1 MGVEGPMS
9 NIRLPLVGLSIALL
23 TAACVGVG
31 SSPGPPTPAPTGSQ
45 TDGPPA
51 SASASP
57 GPSAI
62 EHPTGATDLI
72 LSYEVGG
79 GLVPFGY
86 FVTQA
91 PSFVLYG
98 DGTVVLRDSTATP
111 PPAEGSISRMIPF
124 RTARL
129 SEAKVQEL
137 LAFALGEGGLAA
149 AGDSYPYDMVADA
162 PTTIFEIHAGGV
174 DKTVSVYALGI
185 DGPDVPD
192 ATARRAFAVLAEVLR
207 AFDPGD
213 AAAAP
218 YRAERYRGVLSESY
232 GQATAP
238 IGWPWPSLTPADFST
253 SAGPG
258 GSGYPSYTLSAAQV
272 AALGLDGLEGGA
284 QGIELRDPDGST
296 VRLLALRPLLPGETR

>member
-1 MGVEGPMS
+1 MS
-9 NIRLPLVGLSIALL
+9 NIRVPLLGLSIALL
-23 TAACVGVG
+23 TAACVAAG
-31 SSPGPPTPAPTGSQ
+31 SSPGTATPTPTGSPS
-45 TDGPPA
+45 DGP

-57 GPSAI
+57 GGSAI
-62 EHPTGATDLI
+62 EHPTGATDVI

-79 GLVPFGY
+79 GFVPFGY
-86 FVTQA
+86 VVTQA

-98 DGTVVLRDSTATP
+98 DGTVVFRDDTATP

-137 LAFALGEGGLAA
+137 LAFALAEGGLAA
-149 AGDSYPYDMVADA
+149 ASDSYPYDMVADA
-162 PTTIFEIHAGGV
+162 PSTIFEIHGGGV
-174 DKTVSVYALGI
+174 EKKVSVYALGI

-192 ATARRAFAVLAEVLR
+192 TSARRAFAVLAEVLR
-207 AFDPGD
+207 SFDPGD
-213 AAAAP
+213 VPAAP
-218 YRAERYRGVLSESY
+218 YRAKRYRGVLSESY

-238 IGWPWPSLTPADFST
+238 IAWPWPTLTPADFAVPT
-253 SAGPG
+253 APD
-258 GSGYPSYTLSAAQV
+258 GSGVPSYTLSAAEV

-284 QGIELRDPDGST
+284 QGIELRDPDGAT